1 MSLLLSVRVRL
12 FLTTWVLCT
21 VPFATNIVREH
32 YTAFSLADHFTFK
45 VDRYLGFHPDI
56 FQHTDGHAYVG
67 NNVAVSVLAAVP
79 LFVFRPVL
87 DLLERRSQERIT
99 EGHPPAGEYR
109 TNKPNRRA
117 FFELV
122 TEQGLELRFGAA
134 AFITTAFLMAP
145 FTALAVLLMFGVLRQ
160 RGINE
165 RTAVWLSLLFGFGTP
180 VFFRTL
186 HLNHNMF
193 LMYAV
198 FPAFALLWL
207 RRDETGFTTASTRF
221 WAGALCGF
229 TLAADYAGA
238 VLILVLYGYLLL
250 TRMSTA
256 SFTQSFRESLVFVL
270 GCVPPVLFLLYSQW
284 AMYGNPFLP
293 GQYWMP
299 EVNYTDRG
307 WRGFS
312 LPTPD
317 LLFLNLFDLRY
328 GMFTFGP
335 LLLFALVPWRWV
347 RGDRILPRAE
357 RWTIAVLFVSFL
369 LFCAANQYSRMQ
381 FNSGFR
387 YLAPLLPFVFLVA
400 AQRLTGLPPAWR
412 WVVSI
417 VAIVHSWVI
426 ATFRESV
433 TESWRLFF
441 HEGITLPWLRVL
453 RMTSDP
459 STPFI
464 FSPVLPIVITL
475 GTLAGVWALW
485 HFTDRPT
492 LGEAAAVGEA
502 GLA

>member
-1 MSLLLSVRVRL
+1 MTTLSSVRFRL
-12 FLTTWVLCT
+12 FLTGWVLCT

-32 YTAFSLADHFTFK
+32 YPAFTIAEDLTFK

-56 FQHTDGHAYVG
+56 FEHHDGHSYIG
-67 NNVAVSVLAAVP
+67 NNVVVSVFAAVP
-79 LFVFRPVL
+79 LFVFDPAL
-87 DLLERRSQERIT
+87 DWLEERSGARLA
-99 EGHPPAGEYR
+99 AGDPLGREYR
-109 TNKPNRRA
+109 TDKPNRVA
-117 FFELV
+117 FFERV

-145 FTALAVLLMFGVLRQ
+145 LTALIILLMFDVLRR
-160 RGINE
+160 RGVPE
-165 RTAVWLSLLFGFGTP
+165 RRAVWLALLFGFGTP
-180 VFFRTL
+180 IFFRTL

-198 FPAFALLWL
+198 FLAFALLWL
-207 RRDETGFTTASTRF
+207 RRGDTGATSAAVRF
-221 WAGALCGF
+221 WAGMLCGF

-238 VLILVLYGYLLL
+238 VLILAVYMYLVLSRL
-250 TRMSTA
+250 STA
-256 SFTQSFRESLVFVL
+256 SFADSVKESLAFVA
-270 GCVPPVLFLLYSQW
+270 GTVPPVLFLLYSQW

-335 LLLFALVPWRWV
+335 ILLLAFVPWRGH
-347 RGDRILPRAE
+347 RDRILPRAE
-357 RWTIAVLFVSFL
+357 RWFVWGLFASFL

-387 YLAPLLPFVFLVA
+387 YLVPLVPFVFLLA
-400 AQRLTGLPPAWR
+400 ADHLARLPRGWLWAVTGVTVL
-412 WVVSI
+412 
-417 VAIVHSWVI
+417 HSWVL

-433 TESWRLFF
+433 TDSWALFLQ
-441 HEGITLPWLRVL
+441 EGVTLPWLRVL
-453 RMTSDP
+453 QMTSAPDAGI
-459 STPFI
+459 I
-464 FSPVLPIVITL
+464 FSPILPIVITF

-485 HFTDRPT
+485 RWPRRSTVRQSAP
-492 LGEAAAVGEA
+492 VGEA
-502 GLA
+502 GVV